1 MARLLNPRHAG
12 YCDVSLVIE
21 IADFH
26 FDPRL
31 FT

>member
-1 MARLLNPRHAG
+1 LLNPLHPR
-12 YCDVSLVIE
+12 YVDVRVEVE